1 MGTET
6 IQVSGVIHASPDR
19 IYQAWLD
26 SEEHSRFTGGKASVE
41 SGIGGKFTAWDGYIQ
56 GTHLE
61 LEPGRRIVQSWR
73 TTEFPSDSGDSRV
86 EIHFEP
92 VEEGTRIVLFH
103 SDIPTGQGSQ
113 YEQGWKEHYLEA
125 LARYFANQG
134 AASSQPAQVSEG
146 IAAAQEEAEVEPK
159 AEAAPPKKLASKPKA
174 KAAARKRAPKRAAK
188 AKKVVRGRK
197 RLSAKAKAGRSRKA
211 APKRRPAKRRP
222 AKKAK
227 RKASRRRTRR

>member
-113 YEQGWKEHYLEA
+113 YEQGWKEHYLEP

-134 AASSQPAQVSEG
+134 VVPSQPAQVSEG
-146 IAAAQEEAEVEPK
+146 TATAQEEAEVEPK
-159 AEAAPPKKLASKPKA
+159 AGPAPPKKAASKPKA
-174 KAAARKRAPKRAAK
+174 KPKAAARKRAPKRAAK

-197 RLSAKAKAGRSRKA
+197 RVSAKAKAGRSRKA
-211 APKRRPAKRRP
+211 APKRRPAK
-222 AKKAK
+222 KAK

>member
-26 SEEHSRFTGGKASVE
+26 SDEHSKFTGGKASVE
-41 SGIGGKFTAWDGYIQ
+41 SGIGGRFTAWDGYIQ
-56 GTHLE
+56 GTTLE

-92 VEEGTRIVLFH
+92 VEEGCRVVLLH
-103 SDIPTGQGSQ
+103 SDIPTGQGPQ
-113 YEQGWKEHYLEA
+113 YEQGWKEHYLEP

-134 AASSQPAQVSEG
+134 ASSAAS
-146 IAAAQEEAEVEPK
+146 EEVIEDTILEKTAEISPP
-159 AEAAPPKKLASKPKA
+159 APPPVPKKAASKPKPKA
-174 KAAARKRAPKRAAK
+174 KSKAAT
-188 AKKVVRGRK
+188 
-197 RLSAKAKAGRSRKA
+197 
-211 APKRRPAKRRP
+211 RPAASCRP
-222 AKKAK
+222 PRAEGA
-227 RKASRRRTRR
+227 ATGAPTRPGACRYRLGPHR